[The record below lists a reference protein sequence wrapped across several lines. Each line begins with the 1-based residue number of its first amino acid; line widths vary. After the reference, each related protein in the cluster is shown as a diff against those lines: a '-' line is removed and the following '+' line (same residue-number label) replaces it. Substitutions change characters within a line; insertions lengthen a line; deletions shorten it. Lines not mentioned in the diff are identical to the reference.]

1 MDSERIASGRAR
13 RAAVATLAM
22 ISIVVGGVGIGLTA
36 APARAATA
44 HRVAVVVYVDGAVH
58 TAKVTFASDSI
69 SGLDALNAAGF
80 APLVRVFG
88 GNGGAVCALDV
99 GGTTIGCPAD
109 NSCLTCAQPAYW
121 AYFRAVAGATSYTYS
136 RGGAGNTQV
145 HDGDVEAWAWGS
157 GSTPT
162 PFVSFD
168 SVWGSGVPPTTTRS
182 TTPRS
187 TTPPT
192 SPPKPPTSKPTTT
205 VGALGSAPTVGSKP
219 GSSSSVTTRPAPT
232 TTVRRSTTKPQ
243 GPGPS
248 DPPPTAARAID
259 APGARKVATAPVVA
273 RGTGGSPYGII
284 GFAAILAAL
293 IAAIVFARR
302 RRSAAAHS
310 PT

>member
-1 MDSERIASGRAR
+1 MESVRIASGRAR
-13 RAAVATLAM
+13 RAAVAMLAM

-69 SGLDALNAAGF
+69 SGLDALNAAGL

-121 AYFRAVAGATSYTYS
+121 AYFRALAGATIYTYS

-182 TTPRS
+182 TTP
-187 TTPPT
+187 PT

-205 VGALGSAPTVGSKP
+205 VAALGPAPTVGSKLS
-219 GSSSSVTTRPAPT
+219 SSSSVTTRPAPT
-232 TTVRRSTTKPQ
+232 TTVKRSTTTPQ

-259 APGARKVATAPVVA
+259 ASGARKVATAPVVA

-310 PT
+310 PI